1 MTVYKVYCD
10 SSLIYDGKR
19 EELKLFDANANLE
32 LNKVGSFNF
41 TVYPSHKHFSRLK
54 RLKSMIYLYKNEKLI
69 FRGRILNDTEGFYNE
84 KKMVCESDL
93 AFLLDSIQRPYTYQG
108 SVVGLF
114 TQFINNH
121 NSQVEEAHK
130 FKIGNIT
137 VVDPNDYI
145 NRSDTQYLNT
155 WESIN
160 KKLIESLGG
169 YLVVRYEEDGVY
181 LDYLAELN
189 KLSTQS
195 IEFGKNMIDYEKI
208 IKCDDIATAII
219 PLGAKTTDE
228 EGNETRLTIASVNGG
243 LDYIYDQQAVDM
255 YGWIFLPVTWDD
267 VTLPENLLNK
277 GKEHLKNNLIQMA
290 ASINLTAVD
299 MSYANKK
306 ISSFDLGTHVKVKSK
321 PHNLDAY
328 FLVSKQSLDLLR
340 PENDKMTLGTSYQT
354 LTEQSASNEQNI
366 VDKVTVNIGE
376 DLSNIGNSIVE
387 TERRLTAQIE
397 ATSSGIMTSVSKKY
411 VTKEEQIQLEES
423 MNARFE
429 ETNNS
434 FDFSIQ
440 EINKKIVDT
449 GWIDLPLNSG
459 WSYQYD
465 TDKPQYR
472 RIGNIVY
479 LSGLV
484 DGTANAPTTI
494 GELPVGYRP
503 SAGSFNRYVCALN
516 QKDYVNIQVGR
527 NGLITDYT
535 KTTST
540 KRAFICL
547 SGISFFV
554 NI

>member
-19 EELKLFDANANLE
+19 EELKLFDAKANLE

-54 RLKSMIYLYKNEKLI
+54 KLKSMIYLYKNEKLI
-69 FRGRILNDTEGFYNE
+69 FRGRILNDTEGFYSE
-84 KKMVCESDL
+84 KKMDCESDL

-130 FKIGNIT
+130 FKVGNIT

-160 KKLIESLGG
+160 KKLIEPLGG

-243 LDYIYDQQAVDM
+243 LDYIYDQDAVDM
-255 YGWIFLPVTWDD
+255 YGWIFLAVTWDD
-267 VTLPENLLNK
+267 VTLPENLLRK
-277 GKEHLKNNLIQMA
+277 GNEHLKNNLIQMA

-306 ISSFDLGTHVKVKSK
+306 ISSFDLGTQVKVKSK

-366 VDKVTVNIGE
+366 IDKVTVNIGE
-376 DLSNIGNSIVE
+376 DLSSMGNSIVE
-387 TERRLTAQIE
+387 TERKLTAQIE
-397 ATSSGIMTSVSKKY
+397 ATSSGIMTSVSNEFVSKDEQKQFEEAIS
-411 VTKEEQIQLEES
+411 TKFEQTSES
-423 MNARFE
+423 FEFSFE
-429 ETNNS
+429 ETN
-434 FDFSIQ
+434 
-440 EINKKIVDT
+440 KKIEDVN
-449 GWIDLPLNSG
+449 NSTNAELETFK
-459 WSYQYD
+459 SAV
-465 TDKPQYR
+465 
-472 RIGNIVY
+472 RIENGNVILGKNTSDVLLKLENDIVGFY
-479 LSGLV
+479 ENNVL
-484 DGTANAPTTI
+484 
-494 GELPVGYRP
+494 
-503 SAGSFNRYVCALN
+503 
-516 QKDYVNIQVGR
+516 
-527 NGLITDYT
+527 
-535 KTTST
+535 
-540 KRAFICL
+540 
-547 SGISFFV
+547 ISFVKDKKISSTDGEFTNSLKV
-554 NI
+554 GKFALTPRANGNLSLLKVVK

>member
-19 EELKLFDANANLE
+19 EELKLFDAKANLE

-54 RLKSMIYLYKNEKLI
+54 KLKSMIYLYKNEKLI
-69 FRGRILNDTEGFYNE
+69 FRGRILNDTEGFYSE
-84 KKMVCESDL
+84 KKMDCESDL

-130 FKIGNIT
+130 FKVGNIT

-160 KKLIESLGG
+160 KKLIEPLGG

-255 YGWIFLPVTWDD
+255 YGWIFVPVIWDD
-267 VTLPENLLNK
+267 VTLPENLLSK

-306 ISSFDLGTHVKVKSK
+306 ISSFDLGTQVKVKSK

-366 VDKVTVNIGE
+366 IDKVTVNIGE
-376 DLSNIGNSIVE
+376 DLSSMGNSIVE

-397 ATSSGIMTSVSKKY
+397 ATSSGIMTSVSNEFVSKDEQKQFEEAIS
-411 VTKEEQIQLEES
+411 TKFEQTSES
-423 MNARFE
+423 FEFSFE
-429 ETNNS
+429 ETN
-434 FDFSIQ
+434 
-440 EINKKIVDT
+440 KKIEDVN
-449 GWIDLPLNSG
+449 NSTNAELETFK
-459 WSYQYD
+459 SAV
-465 TDKPQYR
+465 
-472 RIGNIVY
+472 RIENGNVILGKNTSDVLLKLENDIVGFY
-479 LSGLV
+479 ENNVL
-484 DGTANAPTTI
+484 
-494 GELPVGYRP
+494 
-503 SAGSFNRYVCALN
+503 
-516 QKDYVNIQVGR
+516 
-527 NGLITDYT
+527 
-535 KTTST
+535 
-540 KRAFICL
+540 
-547 SGISFFV
+547 ISFVKDKKISSTDGEFTNSLKV
-554 NI
+554 GKFALTPRANGNLSLLKVVK